1 MLLTA
6 VQAPADVLETHAR
19 LGNLVEERALQKKE
33 RSFYF
38 RSALLSRGSPAS
50 LHDDSGVAD
59 DGIAIAGDVA

>member
-1 MLLTA
+1 M
-6 VQAPADVLETHAR
+6 
-19 LGNLVEERALQKKE
+19 E

-38 RSALLSRGSPAS
+38 RSAVLSRGGSAS